1 MNNDQYISSLKRR
14 LSSMDK
20 NSRDEILLEIN
31 SHVDA
36 MGDNSESLFE
46 RFGDPDTLAK
56 QYLEDE
62 PVKTPV
68 STKVK
73 GVGKHI
79 MATVGIVVTVLLVA
93 IIILYN
99 IYAGDDFDYA
109 DEQAPQLSLDSAAWK
124 TMPWSQM
131 MTLEV
136 EQAKVVFYWN
146 NQNLLGWNCK
156 GTNTIPQN
164 HQGNIKIMHSS
175 CLVSLPSQKTLLH
188 TRQSS
193 IVVVRPQAPVE
204 IEVNQSTLR
213 IAENGVGYRYAI
225 KKVHSEMDDII
236 SSDSAEIEIQI
247 DAMES
252 TISKYSY

>member
-1 MNNDQYISSLKRR
+1 MS
-14 LSSMDK
+14 K
-20 NSRDEILLEIN
+20 NSRDEILLEIS

-36 MGDNSESLFE
+36 MGDNSKSLFE
-46 RFGDPDTLAK
+46 RFGDPDILAK

-62 PVKTPV
+62 PLKTSV

-79 MATVGIVVTVLLVA
+79 LVAVGVVVTVLLVA
-93 IIILYN
+93 IVILYN

-124 TMPWSQM
+124 TMTWSQM
-131 MTLEV
+131 LTLEV

-156 GTNTIPQN
+156 GTKTIPEN
-164 HQGNIKIMHSS
+164 HQGKIKIMHSS
-175 CLVSLPSQKTLLH
+175 CLVSLPGQKALLQ

-193 IVVVRPQAPVE
+193 IVVVRPQAPLE

-213 IAENGVGYRYAI
+213 IAENGTGYRYAI
-225 KKVHSEMDDII
+225 EKVRSEMDDFV
-236 SSDSAEIEIQI
+236 SSDAAEIEVRIT
-247 DAMES
+247 AMES